1 MTDAVIFN
9 PAAGRGRATRWR
21 AELERRLPPGT
32 DFLPTE
38 RVGHA
43 VELASEAATRYDRV
57 IAAGGDGTVHEVA
70 NGLLLAMRPGVRFA
84 VVPVG
89 SANDY
94 AFSLGVDRWWRER
107 RPWSELVAR
116 SVDVG
121 VVRGGGREQYF
132 VNGCGIGFNGL
143 VSHEARGIR
152 WLRGIPLYTLAVVRT
167 LIRRFAAPALT
178 IECDGERTVR
188 PTLVQ
193 SFAIGQREGG
203 FPLTLAA
210 ILDDGLFDCLHV
222 GDIRRWELIRHL
234 PSMITGNLPRN
245 HPKVSFRQC
254 RRATVRSDEPLCIH
268 LDGEMFCVAADDV
281 REVEIELLPGGLS
294 VMRSAEFGMR
304 DQDKSSNGA

>member
-1 MTDAVIFN
+1 VTNAVVFN
-9 PAAGRGRATRWR
+9 PAAGRGRAARWLD
-21 AELERRLPPGT
+21 ELKDRLPAGT
-32 DFLPTE
+32 VLLPTE
-38 RVGHA
+38 RVGHGI
-43 VELASEAATRYDRV
+43 ELARDAAAQYDRV

-70 NGLLLAMRPGVRFA
+70 NGLLLANRPEVRFA

-94 AFSLGVDRWWRER
+94 AFSLGVDRWWRDR
-107 RPWSELVAR
+107 RPWGELVTKT
-116 SVDVG
+116 VDAG
-121 VVRGGGREQYF
+121 IVRGGGRERFF

-143 VSHEARGIR
+143 VSNEARGIR

-167 LIRRFAAPALT
+167 LIRRFAAPALGIAFDGDA
-178 IECDGERTVR
+178 IER

-203 FPLTLAA
+203 FPLALAA
-210 ILDDGLFDCLHV
+210 KLDDGLFDCLHV

-254 RRATVRSDEPLCIH
+254 RRATVRGAGDLCVH
-268 LDGEMFCVAADDV
+268 VDGEMFCLPGDGV
-281 REVEIELLPGGLS
+281 RELEIELLPGRLS
-294 VMRSAEFGMR
+294 VETWVLVRAPSDG
-304 DQDKSSNGA
+304 N